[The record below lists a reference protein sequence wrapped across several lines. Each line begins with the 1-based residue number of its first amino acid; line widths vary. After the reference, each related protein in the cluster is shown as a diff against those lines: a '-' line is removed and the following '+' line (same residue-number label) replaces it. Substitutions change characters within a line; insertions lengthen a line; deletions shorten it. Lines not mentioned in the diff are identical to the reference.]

1 MMRQLGNAIAFAA
14 LLVLSSHSVADTV
27 YYEGFSTDLGD
38 WGPTRG
44 SDAVIVHQASGLS
57 YGTTA
62 ANTLAT
68 TGGAMK
74 VTQPTAS
81 SASNDERIGD
91 LSGTA
96 DPLGTTRPGS
106 YWVSHLIQV
115 PTGQTSGDAFWT
127 TDGAWDKGTA
137 GIQGNS
143 NFRYI
148 NGDVS
153 GVSAADGEVHLIVME
168 INRADVAANNTDDP
182 NNPDTANAWIDPLD
196 FSNLGAPDITFSG
209 NGNDRVRP
217 IADEAGF
224 FKLNRFGEDGAMY
237 VFDELR
243 IGMTAADVL
252 PLAVP
257 EPASL
262 GLLALCVSGG
272 LMLRYRKK

>member
-1 MMRQLGNAIAFAA
+1 MKRQLWFCAA
-14 LLVLSSHSVADTV
+14 LFALCSAQLSTAGTV
-27 YYEGFSTDLGD
+27 YYEGFDTSLGD

-44 SDAVIVHQASGLS
+44 SDAVIVHQGAGLS

-68 TGGAMK
+68 TGGALK

-81 SASNDERIGD
+81 SSSNDERIGD

-96 DPLGTTRPGS
+96 DPLGVDRPNT
-106 YWVSHLIQV
+106 YWVSHLLQV
-115 PTGQTSGDAFWT
+115 PAGQQSGDAFWT

-148 NGDVS
+148 NGAAS
-153 GVSAADGEVHLIVME
+153 GVNADDGNVHLIVMKIE
-168 INRADVAANNTDDP
+168 RSQDGIAS
-182 NNPDTANAWIDPLD
+182 PDLSSAWIDPAD
-196 FSNLGAPDITFSG
+196 FSNLGAADITFSG
-209 NGNDRVRP
+209 DNNDRVRP
-217 IADEAGF
+217 ISDEAGF

-252 PLAVP
+252 PLAIP
-257 EPASL
+257 EPASIALL
-262 GLLALCVSGG
+262 GLCISGVAI
-272 LMLRYRKK
+272 LRRHVK